1 MPPNEEVTTP
11 DYAVGSIKCTARDE
25 EEGSIEYNFGADLDE
40 TIARYGADVVH
51 YHTCTKFAV
60 SMRNKFY
67 SLLTVGDEPMSM
79 SEAIAEMQGWVPKV
93 SAGRKKKS
101 PTDVAL
107 AAMDKMTP
115 DQLREFIQTLK
126 DSD

>member
-1 MPPNEEVTTP
+1 MPPEEEVTTP
-11 DYAVGSIKCTARDE
+11 AYSVGSIKCKAGDDE
-25 EEGSIEYNFGADLDE
+25 EGTIEYNFGATLDE
-40 TIARYGADVVH
+40 TVEKYGADVVH
-51 YHTCTKFAV
+51 YHVCTKFAV
-60 SMRNKFY
+60 SQRNKFY

-79 SEAIAEMQGWVPKV
+79 DEAIAEMQSWVPKV